1 MKKLFYFFPL
11 FLIAVMGMAVTAC
24 GDDDKMISEN
34 ELPAASKSFVSTY
47 FPTAR
52 VVTVEKD
59 RNEYEII
66 LSDGTKIDFNKS
78 GEWTD
83 VDAPMGKVV
92 PTGFYPAPI
101 DTYVS
106 TNFTG
111 IGINEISKDRRG
123 YDVELVNG
131 IDLLFNEQGNFISYD
146 MD

>member
-1 MKKLFYFFPL
+1 MKKLFYFLPL
-11 FLIAVMGMAVTAC
+11 FLIAVMGIAVTAC

-34 ELPAASKSFVSTY
+34 ELPAASKSFISTY

-92 PTGFYPAPI
+92 PAGFYPAPI